1 MSVAKVSR
9 ITATP
14 PMMRR
19 AGDLEVARAPGSGLV
34 TLTPQVNAAPHALN
48 RPDPSFVAHLIAT
61 AEQAPQTR
69 ILRRAAIADV
79 EAAYRSAA
87 NQNEM
92 ATALTGQ
99 RTRLSA

>member
-1 MSVAKVSR
+1 MSVAGVSR
-9 ITATP
+9 ITTTP

-19 AGDLEVARAPGSGLV
+19 AGDVQVAKAPGSGLV
-34 TLTPQVNAAPHALN
+34 TLTPQVQTTSGALN

-61 AEQAPQTR
+61 AEHAPQTR

-79 EAAYRSAA
+79 QAAYRSAA

-92 ATALTGQ
+92 ATAVAGQ
-99 RTRLSA
+99 RMRLSA